1 MSTPLR
7 FVLRYDPVFLELG
20 RRLASGEWGKATG
33 VSVSAA
39 LAGDGNERDLLAF
52 LILLFGQ
59 PSSATRTTQYPVSR
73 SIFMYRTF
81 AVSAECVVSKEAL
94 CFGREAAVIGSLSCS
109 TAFVEFRL
117 GSDRLLSAA
126 RDENRSY
133 RASLAEGDGERYRQK
148 DETSSGGPIIVDAA
162 SDEAALTTTDRLL
175 STGRL

>member
-33 VSVSAA
+33 VSVSAV
-39 LAGDGNERDLLAF
+39 LASAGNERDLLAF

-59 PSSATRTTQYPVSR
+59 PSSAIRTMQHPVSR
-73 SIFMYRTF
+73 SIFMYRNF
-81 AVSAECVVSKEAL
+81 AISAECVVSKEAL
-94 CFGREAAVIGSLSCS
+94 CFGREASVTGSLSCS

-148 DETSSGGPIIVDAA
+148 DEASPGGPILADAV
-162 SDEAALTTTDRLL
+162 SDEAALTATDRLL
-175 STGRL
+175 STGKL